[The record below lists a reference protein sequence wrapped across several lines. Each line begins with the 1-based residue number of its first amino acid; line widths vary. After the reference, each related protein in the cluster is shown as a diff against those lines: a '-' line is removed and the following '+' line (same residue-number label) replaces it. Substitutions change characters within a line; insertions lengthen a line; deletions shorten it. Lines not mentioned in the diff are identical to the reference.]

1 MLMRA
6 NVVALLCARL
16 RSRSGDLPA
25 LDTDLTA
32 RHLDTVDDLVRSAQ
46 LGSHQA
52 FEEIVRLHQ
61 ADVRMLTRRFM
72 GPGAAADDVAQDV
85 FVQIYRSIGSYSGEG
100 SLRAWI
106 LGIARNRIAT
116 YFRKEAKHLR
126 NEALGIEA
134 ELQQWRLAK
143 MDTAP
148 SDSIEATAA
157 ELQAL
162 KRCQE
167 RLADRHRQL
176 LERFYFRGDSAEAI
190 AADEGKK
197 AGAVRMALLR
207 IRTALGKCIRQ
218 QTQE

>member
-1 MLMRA
+1 M
-6 NVVALLCARL
+6 
-16 RSRSGDLPA
+16 
-25 LDTDLTA
+25 TA

-61 ADVRMLTRRFM
+61 ADVRMLMRRFL

-85 FVQIYRSIGSYSGEG
+85 FVQIYRSIRSYSGEG

-106 LGIARNRIAT
+106 LGIARNRIGT
-116 YFRKEAKHLR
+116 YFRKETKHLR
-126 NEALGIEA
+126 NEELGIEA

-143 MDTAP
+143 LDAMPGEDL
-148 SDSIEATAA
+148 EVATA
-157 ELQAL
+157 ELRAL

-167 RLADRHRQL
+167 RLAAKHRQL
-176 LERFYFRGDSAEAI
+176 IERFYFRGDSAEAI

-207 IRTALGKCIRQ
+207 IRNALGKCIRQ